1 MKPLPNNR
9 PPKKGGS
16 VPGLHGLNPAARAAK
31 DARRYTKS
39 GSTKAVPPQ
48 KRQPQSTPPKA
59 KVQSAVKAPST
70 PQTRPVRRARRRPLT
85 PKERAIRYL
94 KKKLAAIPYLLPEG
108 ETLGK
113 ALISAGLILLFVLLQ
128 TTVFARFRP
137 FGAIPDLILPLIVA
151 LSLTEGEKWGAVCG
165 LAAAFVI
172 ESVGSSGVTLLPI
185 LYAAVGYLC
194 PIITREHMTDSV
206 PVRVLLTAVT
216 GVARAVFTLI
226 YLGIH
231 ADPFRFFPLCGSIV
245 LPEYAATF
253 VLALLPHL
261 AVYLCLHPFHK
272 SRAERTETL

>member
-9 PPKKGGS
+9 SKKGGS
-16 VPGLHGLNPAARAAK
+16 VPGLYGQNPAARAAK

-39 GSTKAVPPQ
+39 SAAKTAPTEKRQHPVKTPPQ
-48 KRQPQSTPPKA
+48 VPIQKSA
-59 KVQSAVKAPST
+59 KTRSAQT
-70 PQTRPVRRARRRPLT
+70 PQVRRARRRPLT
-85 PKERAIRYL
+85 PKERVIRYL
-94 KKKLAAIPYLLPEG
+94 KKKLAATPYLLPEG
-108 ETLGK
+108 ETLAK

-172 ESVGSSGVTLLPI
+172 ESVGASGVTLLPI

-194 PIITREHMTDSV
+194 PIITREHLTDSV
-206 PVRVLLTAVT
+206 PVRILLSAVT
-216 GVARAVFTLI
+216 GIARAVFTLI

-253 VLALLPHL
+253 ILALLPHL